1 MKFKII
7 DCIKRGFGF
16 YKWDVILISWISLV
30 HFSLGYGVKVI
41 YVLSVFG
48 LKLLFCFSRFF
59 YSSIILILSL
69 IGFIYS
75 PVGIIYGYPDINVV
89 GSFCTLIAVKAKVFD
104 WYAVLYI
111 FNFFFNSVNW
121 FFLLKMPFS
130 KKYPLVELKCFFL
143 FSLSFPQHGQLS
155 GKVEF

>member
-41 YVLSVFG
+41 YVLSVFFG

-59 YSSIILILSL
+59 LQFDNFNIIIDR
-69 IGFIYS
+69 
-75 PVGIIYGYPDINVV
+75 V
-89 GSFCTLIAVKAKVFD
+89 
-104 WYAVLYI
+104 YI
-111 FNFFFNSVNW
+111 FPCRYY
-121 FFLLKMPFS
+121 LRLP
-130 KKYPLVELKCFFL
+130 
-143 FSLSFPQHGQLS
+143 
-155 GKVEF
+155 